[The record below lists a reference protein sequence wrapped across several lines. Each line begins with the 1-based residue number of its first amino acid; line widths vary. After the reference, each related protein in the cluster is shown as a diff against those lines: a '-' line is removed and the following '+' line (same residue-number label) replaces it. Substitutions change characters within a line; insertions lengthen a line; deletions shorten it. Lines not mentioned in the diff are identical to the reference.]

1 MFLRRALFLAVACLG
16 LALTGSSA
24 FAQRKNP
31 DALKVLILSGGQR
44 EHHAFREQAFYL
56 SNLLE
61 DTKRYRV
68 TITEDAAILETPAFS
83 SYDIL
88 IVPSDRRDPDSK
100 LSPSRQEA
108 IFSFVKSGHGYV
120 SIHGGDNAP
129 ADWLPEWRE
138 MLGGIFS
145 HQGLPD
151 GKTRKGSYTV
161 KIVDREHP
169 VAKGLADFD
178 IKDELYYQIQMQ
190 PDVKPIASVR
200 YQDQDWPVAWT
211 REYGSGRVFH
221 TPLGHQGWKD
231 PQSDDPLRDPNLS
244 RLVLQGVDWVAESRK
259 K

>member
-1 MFLRRALFLAVACLG
+1 MFPRREFVFSMVCLG
-16 LALTGSSA
+16 LVCVGGPA

-31 DALKVLILSGGQR
+31 DGLKVLILSGGQR
-44 EHHAFREQAFYL
+44 EHHAYREQSAYL
-56 SNLLE
+56 ARLLE
-61 DTKRYRV
+61 ETGRYRA
-68 TITEDAAILETPAFS
+68 TIAEDAAILETPAFS
-83 SYDIL
+83 TYDIL

-100 LSPSRQEA
+100 LSPRRQEA
-108 IFSFVKSGHGYV
+108 IFSFVKSGRGYV
-120 SIHGGDNAP
+120 SIHGGDNAA

-161 KIVDREHP
+161 KIVDRDHP
-169 VAKGLADFD
+169 VAQGLDDFN

-190 PDVKPIASVR
+190 PDVKPIATVR
-200 YQDQDWPVAWT
+200 YQDKDWPVAWT

-231 PQSDDPLRDPNLS
+231 PQKDDPLRDPNLA
-244 RLVLQGVDWVAESRK
+244 RLIVQGVDWTAAARK